1 MFNILRNKSK
11 RGVMSAGGADG
22 NNRKQA
28 NLYKFIALWI
38 MLQAN
43 KMIRGNMLT
52 A

>member
-1 MFNILRNKSK
+1 MRNKSK
-11 RGVMSAGGADG
+11 RGVSRGADG

-38 MLQAN
+38 MLKAN